1 MATQAVGSIGAR
13 GRGKHTTRNVT
24 LLPLRSGGLVAD
36 SPGFNQ
42 PGLENVA
49 EAELHSTFPE
59 IAALLREHGRC
70 ARPPQRLHAAT
81 SDAIT
86 PSHCL
91 PLRSAATAPPQP
103 WTAPDPS
110 RSR

>member
-1 MATQAVGSIGAR
+1 MGSIGAR

-49 EAELHSTFPE
+49 EGELHSTFPE

-70 ARPPQRLHAAT
+70 ERPSPRLHPAT
-81 SDAIT
+81 SDAMT
-86 PSHCL
+86 PLRCSPLRCS
-91 PLRSAATAPPQP
+91 PLRSAATAF
-103 WTAPDPS
+103 S
-110 RSR
+110 